1 MMNAKGSSSPWKA
14 TVLTLFPDMFPG
26 PLGQSLA
33 GKALQTGI
41 WSLKSLDIRAFAG
54 DKHRSVD
61 APPFGGG
68 PGMVL
73 RPDVMDAALASVDKL
88 PGRRIYLSPR
98 GKCFDQS
105 VAEALVEDP
114 GVVLIC
120 GRFEGLDQRLID
132 ARKLEEISLG
142 DYVLSGGEIASLAV
156 LDTCVRLLPGVLG
169 SKEGLEEES
178 FTKGLLEY
186 PLYTQPR
193 EWAGKTVPEVL
204 LSGHHGDIKT
214 WQRQQ
219 AEIVTRDR
227 RPDLWARYR
236 EKS

>member
-1 MMNAKGSSSPWKA
+1 M
-14 TVLTLFPDMFPG
+14 
-26 PLGQSLA
+26 
-33 GKALQTGI
+33 
-41 WSLKSLDIRAFAG
+41 
-54 DKHRSVD
+54 
-61 APPFGGG
+61 
-68 PGMVL
+68 
-73 RPDVMDAALASVDKL
+73 
-88 PGRRIYLSPR
+88 
-98 GKCFDQS
+98 
-105 VAEALVEDP
+105 VEDP

-193 EWAGKTVPEVL
+193 EWEGKTVPEVL

>member
-1 MMNAKGSSSPWKA
+1 MYLKGPRYSWNA

-33 GKALQTGI
+33 GKALKTGI

-68 PGMVL
+68 AGMVL
-73 RPDVMDAALASVDKL
+73 RPDVMDAALASVDQL

-98 GKCFDQS
+98 GKSFDQS
-105 VAEALVEDP
+105 VAESLVEDP

-132 ARKLEEISLG
+132 ARNLEEISLG

-156 LDTCVRLLPGVLG
+156 LDACVRLLPGVLG
-169 SKEGLEEES
+169 SEEGLEEES

-193 EWAGKTVPEVL
+193 EWKGKTVPEVL

-214 WQRQQ
+214 WQREQ
-219 AEIVTRDR
+219 AEMVTRDR
-227 RPDLWARYR
+227 RPDLWARYLER
-236 EKS
+236 S